1 MPVREIKTTIAL
13 DGEQQFKKALADA
26 SREMRVMDSELKAV
40 TAAYRAN
47 GDGAEYFANKQRNLK
62 SQIAQQETIIKSL
75 EQAVEDAAK
84 AYGET
89 SSEVDGYTIKLNN
102 ARTKLSHLEKQLSD
116 TDREV
121 EELGRDSVKAGRQ
134 IEDGIGDAAQEAEK
148 DVKGLVRTL
157 QDDLSA
163 IRANTTFTA
172 IGGLWDMAKGA
183 YTSAAGFVEGT
194 VEYRRQLSFLEQNAE
209 TNGFDFDTI
218 KQQLLEVTSI
228 TGDSSAAIETL
239 SNLMAAPGMDKDNL
253 TEAVDLLAGAV
264 IKFPETMKFE
274 SLADSIQ
281 ETLATGEASGQF
293 AELLGRL
300 GYSVEDFNTAMEKSE
315 TKAGDLD
322 IVMAHLAAAGMK
334 DVYEQW
340 QKNNESMQDAAQTQA
355 ELELE
360 LADFG
365 SKLEG
370 YIVTPTKKLLVEA
383 LKYVNDTIDY
393 AEKNGAEAA
402 AGKIVEDF
410 GKALEI
416 SGPLMIEA
424 GMKAISAA
432 DQVTPNLV
440 NKFYDLAG
448 IEVKPEDTQ
457 KAWEMTKGALG
468 MAMNPIGFIHGAAM
482 GIINEPIEIT
492 EMPVVRKDTN
502 TMQTVL
508 DNLDMDAYYTWID
521 QQKKETAGKDK
532 SLLDIL
538 IPPAYAEEK
547 GAEAAQAFL
556 NGMEMEIDI
565 DQSNPTLV
573 KSALPTISPVQTQK
587 EIEAAMKDIESTVT
601 SYEDDMEEVG
611 EDAGDAMAEGFETAW
626 AALENKAYMAGVS
639 TGAAYAAGLDSQLG
653 AISAAAA
660 RLSAVA
666 SAGISRAAGIARMGI
681 TLNLDGRKVAEGL
694 ALYTDEVMATAIN
707 FD

>member
-75 EQAVEDAAK
+75 ERAVEDAAR

-102 ARTKLSHLEKQLSD
+102 ARTKLSQLEKQLSD

-183 YTSAAGFVEGT
+183 YTSVAGFVEGT

-393 AEKNGAEAA
+393 AEENGVAA
-402 AGKIVEDF
+402 AGEKVLEDAKISRKTSVEWNTPTIGSSATVNRRIVKNNIDMRN
-410 GKALEI
+410 AVLQ
-416 SGPLMIEA
+416 A
-424 GMKAISAA
+424 GAKLIHE
-432 DQVTPNLV
+432 VFNNP
-440 NKFYDLAG
+440 
-448 IEVKPEDTQ
+448 IEV
-457 KAWEMTKGALG
+457 
-468 MAMNPIGFIHGAAM
+468 
-482 GIINEPIEIT
+482 T
-492 EMPVVRKDTN
+492 EMPVVRKNTN

-521 QQKKETAGKDK
+521 QQKKETEGKDK

-573 KSALPTISPVQTQK
+573 KSALPTISPVQTQQ

-601 SYEDDMEEVG
+601 SYEDDMEEAG

-694 ALYTDEVMATAIN
+694 APYTDEVMATAIN